1 MEDKENN
8 KQNPININ
16 ENKNFEILSDK
27 NRCFIVSFINKID
40 SLNISAFIKDD
51 YSVDYKYED
60 NPLYINIKKYNYLGK
75 SNSSEDIVE
84 ILSSLILDK
93 RAFIIE
99 QKENI
104 DLIFQF
110 PLKNEEK
117 IRFCLKQ
124 KKLNEKEIINLQKLK
139 IEKLEKEIKELKE
152 RKENYIYLIKKE
164 NKEIEGNEPILDN
177 EIIVKYSIL
186 NHDYSIKCDRFIKI
200 SQLKKILKDK
210 HLLNTELVLI
220 FCGIEMEDDIL
231 LNDFPLED
239 YKEEKIFIRDSSYK
253 LDSSNQTKIVN
264 ENTEVIFYGAK
275 SFKTLKKYINIYFNN
290 NNIFYDLYNENVLYK
305 EFWGKYFE
313 DIRCFNIK
321 TISNFSKI
329 KININHKYTLEV
341 NRFAD
346 KYSLMHY
353 LEDKFNY
360 KYNKEIYEPAF
371 FYNQEIEFNSL
382 KELNI
387 TGDISVDLYLV
398 PSKQYLD
405 IIMKENKN
413 FQIYIKRLNGKT
425 TTLNVCGCLRI
436 IDLKILNQLK
446 EGIPFVINRLI
457 YDGRQLEDERTLE
470 DYGIKNQSTLH
481 SVLSLRGG

>member
-1 MEDKENN
+1 M
-8 KQNPININ
+8 
-16 ENKNFEILSDK
+16 
-27 NRCFIVSFINKID
+27 
-40 SLNISAFIKDD
+40 
-51 YSVDYKYED
+51 
-60 NPLYINIKKYNYLGK
+60 
-75 SNSSEDIVE
+75 
-84 ILSSLILDK
+84 
-93 RAFIIE
+93 
-99 QKENI
+99 
-104 DLIFQF
+104 
-110 PLKNEEK
+110 
-117 IRFCLKQ
+117 
-124 KKLNEKEIINLQKLK
+124 
-139 IEKLEKEIKELKE
+139 
-152 RKENYIYLIKKE
+152 
-164 NKEIEGNEPILDN
+164 EGNEPILDN

-231 LNDFPLED
+231 LNDFPLKE

-290 NNIFYDLYNENVLYK
+290 NLIFYDLYNENVLYE
-305 EFWGKYFE
+305 EFAGKYFE
-313 DIRCFNIK
+313 DIRRFNIK

-371 FYNQEIEFNSL
+371 FYDREIEFNSL
-382 KELNI
+382 KELNV
-387 TGDISVDLYLV
+387 TGEISVDLYLV

-413 FQIYIKRLNGKT
+413 FQIYIKTLTGKT
-425 TTLNVCGCLRI
+425 ITFNVCGCLRI
-436 IDLKILNQLK
+436 IDLKFLYHLK

-457 YDGRQLEDERTLE
+457 YDGRQLEDGRTLE
-470 DYGIKNQSTLH
+470 NYGIKDQSTLH
-481 SVLSLRGG
+481 SVLRLRGG